1 LDKSKKGYV
10 SSDDISTIP
19 EIEKNP
25 LRYYICKNIS
35 KNNNSDE
42 INFESFIKMI
52 DIFKNNKEQD
62 QYHCIINSSKFKF
75 VKKLQITYLF

>member
-1 LDKSKKGYV
+1 LDKTKKGYV

-35 KNNNSDE
+35 ENNNNDE
-42 INFESFIKMI
+42 INFESFIRMI

-62 QYHCIINSSKFKF
+62 QYHCKFF
-75 VKKLQITYLF
+75 VY